1 MSFIKLEGLTKKF
14 GGLTAVNEVIGI
26 YLSAHPLDDFKHEI
40 RLVSNMTI
48 SDLKGNEEQLVG
60 RDISMAG
67 MMTNITHRISKTGN
81 EFGSFTFSDYTDSY
95 DITLFGED
103 YLKYKH
109 FMQENMFLNLRMSI
123 TKREFKDKEG
133 NITSSRIFTKINRL
147 QLLSEIIET
156 QVEKITLNVDIN
168 NFNENIMMRLSEI
181 MYKYQGEKVLR
192 IKLFDSKE
200 QQQIDLPAQKI
211 RVNICRELLKEI
223 EDNTDISF
231 KIN

>member
-1 MSFIKLEGLTKKF
+1 
-14 GGLTAVNEVIGI
+14 
-26 YLSAHPLDDFKHEI
+26 
-40 RLVSNMTI
+40 MTI

-156 QVEKITLNVDIN
+156 QVEKITLNVDVN
-168 NFNENIMMRLSEI
+168 NFNENVMMRLSEI